1 MTLINNTALNVTKT
15 LLSPTNTPVAVGSN
29 VVFRIIVQNTGNVT
43 VNYLPLEDTFSAAY
57 YQFVSSTITN
67 NGSGAGSLI
76 WTNLASPV
84 ALAAGASI
92 TNDVTMTVVGQGTPA
107 NNAATVDYATDIN
120 GNPVPTTTST
130 IGVNTAAAS
139 ITGHV
144 YDDEDQSGVYNPNDP
159 GLANVTLDLYTDPT
173 ATGMALASVTGIS
186 RSVTVKDLTGP
197 LAYLAEREP
206 PFRILVHRL
215 YNPEGINQYNIVP
228 GIMGVI
234 LTMMMVL
241 MTGLAVTRE
250 RERGT
255 MENLLAMPVRPL
267 EVMTGKIV
275 PYIAIGLIQ
284 ATIIFLAAR
293 LIFHVPFAGSIV
305 TMYLVTL
312 LFVGANLTVGIT
324 ISSLVQNQL
333 QAMQLTM
340 FYFLPNMLLS
350 GFMFPFHGMPGWA
363 QFVGNLLPLTYFN
376 RLIRGIFLK
385 GNSLSLL
392 WPDIWPLMLFTLAMM
407 TIAVKFY
414 RKTLD

>member
-1 MTLINNTALNVTKT
+1 MRLLDGFSPARWWGMVLKEFLQLRRDRLTFAMIIAIPLAQLTLFGFAINTDPKQMPMAIISADESDITRTLVAALKCTGYFNI
-15 LLSPTNTPVAVGSN
+15 VG
-29 VVFRIIVQNTGNVT
+29 R
-43 VNYLPLEDTFSAAY
+43 LPDEE
-57 YQFVSSTITN
+57 
-67 NGSGAGSLI
+67 AGRR
-76 WTNLASPV
+76 
-84 ALAAGASI
+84 ALAQGKVLFVLTIPAGFTRSLLRGERPSLLLEA
-92 TNDVTMTVVGQGTPA
+92 DA
-107 NNAATVDYATDIN
+107 
-120 GNPVPTTTST
+120 
-130 IGVNTAAAS
+130 
-139 ITGHV
+139 
-144 YDDEDQSGVYNPNDP
+144 
-159 GLANVTLDLYTDPT
+159 TDPT